1 MSKSKVTT
9 KRIAKLYAEH
19 KNFSK
24 VGRIVGLHITSVRTR
39 LVRAGIVK

>member
-9 KRIAKLYAEH
+9 KRIARLYAKY

-24 VGRIVGLHITSVRTR
+24 VGRIVGLHMTSVRTR
-39 LVRAGIVK
+39 LVRADLLK